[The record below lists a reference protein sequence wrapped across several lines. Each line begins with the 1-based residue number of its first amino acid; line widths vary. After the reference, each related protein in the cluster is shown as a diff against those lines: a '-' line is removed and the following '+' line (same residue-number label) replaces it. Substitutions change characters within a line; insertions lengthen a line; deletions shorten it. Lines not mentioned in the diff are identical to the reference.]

1 VYATAYGR
9 QEYRQQSLDNAHP
22 VRLIIMALDMAIQAC
37 EQRDLVRGS
46 RAVGA
51 LRDSLNLDFG
61 EAAIGFLRL
70 YQWCLD
76 CMRAGDYDEAAVRLS
91 ALREAWAEV
100 EKKLNPSAPAE
111 YSTALA
117 R

>member
-1 VYATAYGR
+1 MHATAYGR

-37 EQRDLVRGS
+37 AQRDLARGA
-46 RAVGA
+46 RAVSA
-51 LRDSLNLDFG
+51 LRDSLDLDFG

-70 YQWCLD
+70 YQWCLE
-76 CMRAGDYDEAAVRLS
+76 CMRAGDYDEAARHLS
-91 ALREAWAEV
+91 TLRQAWAEV
-100 EKKLNPSAPAE
+100 EKKLNPSAPTEHA
-111 YSTALA
+111 AVLA